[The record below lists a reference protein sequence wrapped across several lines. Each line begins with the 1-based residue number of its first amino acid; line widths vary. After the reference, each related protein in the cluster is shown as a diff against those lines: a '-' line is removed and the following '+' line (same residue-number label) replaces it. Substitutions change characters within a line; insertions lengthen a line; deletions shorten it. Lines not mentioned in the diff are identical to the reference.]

1 MGKTKLLL
9 IMIIIMAMSCS
20 EKPSLE
26 GLWVVESVKV
36 GEDEMTPNA
45 KWMRF
50 NADFTQE
57 SGNGWFQHSVG
68 AWEFNPETNALR
80 MKTSNGL
87 HDPNEPFQIVLKE
100 NEMRWSRTEEDAQV
114 TVLLKRAKEL
124 PKTFGDDL
132 LGLWKLDRA
141 EGKGKYFR
149 ASEGITSNEYLFFR
163 WDKRFVIGSE
173 NGRINGV
180 YNVHGHKPEVE
191 LIPYGEQF
199 ERDFWK
205 IDFQGNSITL
215 KLLNTDST
223 VTRTFTRIHEFPQ

>member
-1 MGKTKLLL
+1 MRKINLLL
-9 IMIIIMAMSCS
+9 IMCLIMVISCS

-45 KWMRF
+45 RWMRF

-68 AWEFNPETNALR
+68 TWELNPETNTLT
-80 MKTSNGL
+80 MKIANGL
-87 HDPNEPFQIVLKE
+87 HDPNEPFQIVLME
-100 NEMRWSRTEEDAQV
+100 EEMTWTRTEEGAQIS
-114 TVLLKRAKEL
+114 VLLKRAKKL
-124 PKTFGDDL
+124 PKTFADDL
-132 LGLWKLDRA
+132 LGLWKLDKA
-141 EGKGKYFR
+141 KGQGKYFQI
-149 ASEGITSNEYLFFR
+149 SDSSMSNEYLFFR
-163 WDKRFVIGSE
+163 WDKRFVIGAE

-191 LIPYGEQF
+191 LIPYGDQF
-199 ERDFWK
+199 DRDFWK
-205 IDFQGNSITL
+205 IDFDENSITL

-223 VTRTFTRIHEFPQ
+223 VTRTFTRIHEFPS